1 MYDFKLDVMW
11 IIIFILV
18 SCVSLIFILCLLCS
32 ILDFLENKFNIICV
46 CVGWRFNNN
55 FIIPLFCACRDRT
68 NYYSSVKIVPKIIPK
83 LITEEEYINETGNLI
98 IENPNK
104 DKVIGILYKV

>member
-1 MYDFKLDVMW
+1 
-11 IIIFILV
+11 
-18 SCVSLIFILCLLCS
+18 
-32 ILDFLENKFNIICV
+32 
-46 CVGWRFNNN
+46 
-55 FIIPLFCACRDRT
+55 
-68 NYYSSVKIVPKIIPK
+68 YSSVKIVPKIIPK